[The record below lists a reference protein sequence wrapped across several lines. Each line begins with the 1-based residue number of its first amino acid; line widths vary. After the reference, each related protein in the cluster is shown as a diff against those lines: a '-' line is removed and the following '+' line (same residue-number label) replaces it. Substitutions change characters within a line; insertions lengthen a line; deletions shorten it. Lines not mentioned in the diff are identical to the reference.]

1 MEKDFDLMDDPAS
14 IGAAIQILLLM
25 NPTKTFTLRRRGET
39 VVITDED

>member
-1 MEKDFDLMDDPAS
+1 VEKDFDLMDDPAS

-25 NPTKTFTLRRRGET
+25 NPNKAFTLRRRGET